1 VGAARLIRAR
11 ASAVGSWN
19 IWSLRSW
26 DVWSLPRWLAVYVV
40 AMIVADVAVVANAA
54 RYMPVHVHDLVLLAA
69 LLACSTLTVE
79 MTRRAGE
86 KLGQM
91 KDVYAVWELPVAIL
105 LPIGY
110 APLVPIVRFALTQL
124 RVRRAPLYRRAFSAA
139 AVGFSYVAAAG
150 VFRLVARFQSGLAA
164 DPARHALLW
173 MLVVAGC
180 AAVRWLANEALVF
193 PAIKGS
199 DPSVRL
205 RDVFAWEP
213 MHNDVTELCVAVLVT
228 FCVANSIIALA
239 FAFPF
244 VTLLQRSLIHVQL
257 LNDSRADSKTGLLN
271 SATWEHEAST
281 EVSRAVRT
289 KTPVAVALLDL
300 DKFKSI
306 NDTYG
311 HLTGDQVIKEVARTL
326 DTLLRD
332 YDLAGRFGGEEF
344 ALLLPHTRSTD
355 AFRIAERIRQAVA
368 ALRFIAPGAS
378 GGERLSVT
386 VSIGVAALDGGDRR
400 EFADLLAAADAALYR
415 AKSSGRDQVQMLSTT
430 RGLSAIAG
438 PGATRAVSDA
448 HPEKPSVFRRAASS

>member
-1 VGAARLIRAR
+1 MLCARL
-11 ASAVGSWN
+11 SA
-19 IWSLRSW
+19 IRSW
-26 DVWSLPRWLAVYVV
+26 SVWSLPRWLAAYVV
-40 AMIVADVAVVANAA
+40 VVIVADVAMIAGAA
-54 RYMPVHVHDLVLLAA
+54 YYLPVHVHDLLYLAA
-69 LLACSTLTVE
+69 LLACSALTVE
-79 MTRRAGE
+79 LTRRAGE
-86 KLGQM
+86 NLGQI

-105 LPIGY
+105 LPVAY
-110 APLVPIVRFALTQL
+110 APLVPIVRVALTQL
-124 RVRRAPLYRRAFSAA
+124 RIRRAPPHRRVFTAA
-139 AVGFSYVAAAG
+139 AVGLSYVAAAG
-150 VFRLVARFQSGLAA
+150 VFRLVARLDSGMAS
-164 DPARHALLW
+164 DPAGHALVW

-180 AAVRWLANEALVF
+180 AAVQWLANEALVL

-199 DPSVRL
+199 DPSMRL
-205 RDVFAWEP
+205 RDLFAKEP
-213 MHNDVTELCVAVLVT
+213 MYNDISELCVAVLVT
-228 FCVANSIIALA
+228 FCVANSIIALV

-244 VTLLQRSLIHVQL
+244 VTLLQRSLRHVQL

-281 EVSRAVRT
+281 EVSRAVRA
-289 KTPVAVALLDL
+289 KMPVAVALLDL

-355 AFRIAERIRQAVA
+355 AFRIAERIRQAVT

-400 EFADLLAAADAALYR
+400 EFKDLLAAADAALYR
-415 AKSSGRDQVQMLSTT
+415 AKASGRDQVQMISTT
-430 RGLSAIAG
+430 RGLSATAG
-438 PGATRAVSDA
+438 PGTARAASDA

>member
-1 VGAARLIRAR
+1 MGPARVICAR
-11 ASAVGSWN
+11 ATAV
-19 IWSLRSW
+19 RSW
-26 DVWSLPRWLAVYVV
+26 DVWSLPRWLAAYVV
-40 AMIVADVAVVANAA
+40 AVIAADVVVVVMAS
-54 RYMPVHVHDLVLLAA
+54 RFLPVRAHDLILLAA
-69 LLACSTLTVE
+69 LLACSTATVE
-79 MTRRAGE
+79 LTRRAGE
-86 KLGQM
+86 NLGHI

-105 LPIGY
+105 LPVAY
-110 APLVPIVRFALTQL
+110 APLVPIVRFALTQI
-124 RVRRAPLYRRAFSAA
+124 RVRKAPLYRRAFSAA
-139 AVGFSYVAAAG
+139 AVGLGYVAAAG
-150 VFRLVARFQSGLAA
+150 VFRLLMMFESSVAK
-164 DPARHALLW
+164 DPAGHALVW
-173 MLVVAGC
+173 MLAVAGC

-199 DPSVRL
+199 EPSTRL
-205 RDVFAWEP
+205 RDMFAREP
-213 MHNDVTELCVAVLVT
+213 VYNDLTELCVAVLVT
-228 FCVANSIIALA
+228 FCVASSMIALV

-244 VTLLQRSLIHVQL
+244 VTLLQRSLRHVQL

-271 SATWEHEAST
+271 SATWEHEANT
-281 EVSRAVRT
+281 EVSRAVRA
-289 KTPVAVALLDL
+289 KMPVAVALLDL

-311 HLTGDQVIKEVARTL
+311 HLTGDQVIKEVANTL
-326 DTLLRD
+326 VTLLRD

-368 ALRFIAPGAS
+368 ALRFITPGAT

-400 EFADLLAAADAALYR
+400 EFKDLLAAADAALYR
-415 AKSSGRDQVQMLSTT
+415 AKASGRDQVQMISTT

-438 PGATRAVSDA
+438 SGAARVVSDV